1 MLDKLRKQVVA
12 VETPT
17 GQEILEMMRDFSE
30 KQSQN
35 NNISSDVIRGFQIL
49 INYVKGV
56 RVRYESARDN
66 QR

>member
-1 MLDKLRKQVVA
+1 MLDKLRKQVAA